1 MFSLLADK
9 LQDVFKDLRG
19 HGKITETNITDAMRA
34 VRMALLEA
42 DVEFNVAK
50 GFIARVKD
58 KALGEEVLRG
68 VAPGQQIV
76 KIFHDELTALLGGD
90 NAPLNL
96 EKPARILMVGL
107 NGAGKTTSSA
117 KLAAWLKKEGKAPL
131 LIACDLHRPA
141 AIEQLATL
149 AGQVGVPV
157 FTPPPDEKDVLKV
170 AKLAL
175 EWVKTQPGNVQ
186 IYDTAGRQEIDEAL
200 IAEIKALREFLQPQE
215 VLLVADAATGQQAV
229 SVATHFHEALNITG
243 LVLTKLD
250 GDARGGAALSM
261 REVTQRPIKFA
272 GIGEKL
278 DQFEPFYP
286 DRLAGRILGMGDIV
300 GLVEKAVAAIDEEEA
315 KRMEE
320 KMRKASFDLN
330 DFLAQ
335 FKMLKKLGPLEN
347 VLGMLPGMGNL
358 KDFSVDEKQMKR
370 VEAIV
375 LSMTLAERTNPDI
388 LNARRRQRIA
398 RGSGVSVTEVNDLLQ
413 RFGQMR
419 KMMKNFGKMKQMMS
433 RPGAASRFRIK
444 ALVFEQL
451 RYNSETQKTKKVMS
465 VSNRLRREGSLNNPY
480 YKVVVTDQRSPRD
493 GKFIELIG
501 NYDPKK
507 PGDNSNIDLSRVDYW
522 VQNGAQPSDTVRS
535 IIKKARK
542 KATVAA

>member
-1 MFSLLADK
+1 MLSLLADK

-42 DVEFNVAK
+42 DVDFNVAK

-90 NAPLNL
+90 NTPLNL

-117 KLAAWLKKEGKAPL
+117 KLAAWLKKQGRAPL

-149 AGQVGVPV
+149 ASQVGVPV
-157 FTPPPDEKDVLKV
+157 FTPPPGEKDVLKV

-175 EWVKTQPGNVQ
+175 EWAKTQPGNVQ
-186 IYDTAGRQEIDEAL
+186 IFDTAGRQEIDEAL

-229 SVATHFHEALNITG
+229 SVATHFHEALDITG

-278 DQFEPFYP
+278 DQFEPFFP

-300 GLVEKAVAAIDEEEA
+300 GLVEKAAAAIDEEEA
-315 KRMEE
+315 RRMEE
-320 KMRKASFDLN
+320 KMRTASFDLN

-347 VLGMLPGMGNL
+347 LLGMLPGMGNL

-375 LSMTLAERTNPDI
+375 LSMTLAERSKPDI

-433 RPGAASRFRIK
+433 RPGAASRFG
-444 ALVFEQL
+444 L
-451 RYNSETQKTKKVMS
+451 
-465 VSNRLRREGSLNNPY
+465 
-480 YKVVVTDQRSPRD
+480 
-493 GKFIELIG
+493 
-501 NYDPKK
+501 K
-507 PGDNSNIDLSRVDYW
+507 P
-522 VQNGAQPSDTVRS
+522 
-535 IIKKARK
+535 
-542 KATVAA
+542 